1 MFYLLII
8 LILINII
15 FIHLLITISN
25 SFLSLLHRFIV
36 VFALQQGR
44 LKMTYQTVSIFQTML
59 YRKNGPLL

>member
-15 FIHLLITISN
+15 FIHLLITIRN

-36 VFALQQGR
+36 VFALRQGR
-44 LKMTYQTVSIFQTML
+44 LKMTYQTVSIFQTIL
-59 YRKNGPLL
+59 YRKKGPLL